1 MTDSEEVKR
10 WQDHPNWE
18 TMEKQAKLLEA
29 KLPKWDEEDGSI
41 DMYYWYYGTFA
52 MNQLGDSRWDKW
64 KKAIE
69 TALIPNQRRE
79 DKEDNFFGSWDPAGP
94 WGEEGGRVYSTAI
107 CALILEVYYRYARVL
122 GAR

>member
-1 MTDSEEVKR
+1 MRSAPSKLVKDYVAFSVDTDI
-10 WQDHPNWE
+10 D
-18 TMEKQAKLLEA
+18 TDIALLLNALCADVSCTTPTNLKEA
-29 KLPKWDEEDGSI
+29 MQSPHW
-41 DMYYWYYGTFA
+41 T
-52 MNQLGDSRWDKW
+52 QW

-79 DKEDNFFGSWDPAGP
+79 DKDDNFFGSWDAAGP